1 MQPLQP
7 QLAAKLAQYR
17 AVFETSCSGLFGGGV
32 TVTVEMEDESS
43 DVFPAPTA
51 PAAAAGPAAPV
62 RIGPSE
68 PTPGAPLATATES
81 VTKNAPPP
89 VHDPAPSGVPS
100 ADAETPS
107 MVERKKAA

>member
-43 DVFPAPTA
+43 DVGPAPTA
-51 PAAAAGPAAPV
+51 PPAAAAAAEPA

-68 PTPGAPLATATES
+68 PTPGAALATAGEP

-89 VHDPAPSGVPS
+89 GHDTEPSGVPAVDS
-100 ADAETPS
+100 D
-107 MVERKKAA
+107 KAAAAAL